1 MTVNSFLDFFK
12 ARNKTLAFQNLLNE
26 NHKQYHL
33 DQTQHSLLSIELSLW
48 LDTCDKTQFLIC
60 ENKEEAI
67 YYLNDL
73 QQFLGEE
80 RCFFYPGSYRRPYDI
95 EETDNANV
103 LFRAETINRL
113 NSRKKSSVVVSYP
126 DALFEK
132 VVNKKTLKN
141 QTQQISVGD
150 LLDRNFIEEVLYD
163 YKFERVDFVYEPGQF
178 SVRGEIIDVFSFS
191 DDYPYRIQFF
201 DNEVES
207 IRLFDPSDQRSVETR
222 KTVNI
227 VSNIENKSIENRVS
241 FFEYIKEE
249 SNIWIKN
256 IAFCKERLD
265 ELFVKATDIF
275 QKKELESTLKVSDPR
290 HLFYTGKD
298 FLADLSSYTYIEF
311 GSQRF
316 DDNQKSF
323 TFSTKP
329 QRSFQ
334 RDFTLLTEQMKTWN
348 EEGKIVFIACS
359 GKKQIERFE
368 EIFSE
373 IDEDLNYTPVL
384 LPLYRGFEM
393 DDCIVLTD
401 HQIFERY
408 HKYKLKNQDFTK
420 NQFSLKEISK
430 LERGD
435 YVTHIDHGIG
445 KFGGLQKMD
454 VNGKEQ
460 EVIKIIY
467 KNNDLLYVSIHSLH
481 KIAKFNGKD
490 GKEPAINQ
498 LGSPKWKNLKNKTK
512 SKIKKIAFDLI
523 QVYAKR
529 KSAKG
534 FAYSPD
540 SYLQHELEASFIYE
554 DTPDQ
559 LKATNDIKADMEKQ
573 TPMDRLVCGDV
584 GFGKTEVAIR
594 AAFKAVADSK
604 QVVVL
609 VPTTILALQHYKS
622 FKKRLKGLPCN
633 VDYINRFKT
642 AKEQRETLKR
652 LAEGKIDILIG
663 THRIV
668 GKDVKFKD
676 LGLLIIDEEQK
687 FGVSVKDKLKSLKA
701 NIDTLTL
708 TATPIPRTL
717 QFSLMAARDLSIM
730 TTPPANRYPVETK
743 LVGFNEETIRD
754 AVRYEL
760 QRGGQVYIINNRIEN
775 MKEIAG
781 MIQRLCPDAKISI
794 GHGQMDGSKL
804 EQIMMDFIEGESD
817 VLIATTIVEN
827 GLDVPNA
834 NTILINNAN
843 HFGLS
848 DLHQMRGR
856 VGRSNKKAFCY
867 LISPPLSA
875 LPEDSRKRLQA
886 LEQYS
891 DLGSGF
897 HIAMKDLEIRG
908 AGDLLGGEQSG
919 FISDIGFE
927 TYNKILNEAVKELKD
942 NEFKALYAD
951 EDHDIEFVDDCQID
965 TDLELMI
972 PTDYVQNIGERLS
985 LYHQL
990 NAYVNDDELEVFR
1003 QELIDRFGSIPEQTE
1018 ELIQSLP
1025 LKWLA
1030 KDLGFQKLVIK
1041 SGKMI
1046 AHFLADQDS
1055 EYFSSPVFQNIL
1067 VQIQYMSKDC
1077 VLKQKGEKL
1086 TLVFSSVKSIKQAKK
1101 FLNKLMIREESIV
1114 E

>member
-12 ARNKTLAFQNLLNE
+12 ARNKTLAFQNLLKE
-26 NHKQYHL
+26 NHKSYHL
-33 DQTQHSLLSIELSLW
+33 EQTQHSLLSIELSLW
-48 LDTCDKTQFLIC
+48 LDASEKTQFLIC

-73 QQFLGEE
+73 QQFLGED
-80 RCFFYPGSYRRPYDI
+80 RCLFYPGSYRRPYDI

-113 NSRKKSSVVVSYP
+113 NSRKKPSVVVSYP

-132 VVNKKTLKN
+132 VVDKKTLKN
-141 QTQQISVGD
+141 QTQKISVGD
-150 LLDRNFIEEVLYD
+150 LLDRNFIEEILYD
-163 YKFERVDFVYEPGQF
+163 YNFERVDFVYEPGQF
-178 SVRGEIIDVFSFS
+178 SVRGELIDVFSFS

-207 IRLFDPSDQRSVETR
+207 IRLFDPSDQRSIEKR
-222 KTVNI
+222 KTVSLI
-227 VSNIENKSIENRVS
+227 SNIENKNIENRVS
-241 FFEYIKEE
+241 FFEYIK
-249 SNIWIKN
+249 SDAQIWVKN

-275 QKKELESTLKVSDPR
+275 QKKELESTLRVSDPR
-290 HLFYTGKD
+290 QLFYTGKD
-298 FLADLSSYTYIEF
+298 FLSDLSNLSYIEF
-311 GSQRF
+311 GAQQFEDSQ
-316 DDNQKSF
+316 NTF

-334 RDFTLLTEQMKTWN
+334 RDFTLLTDQMKLWN
-348 EEGKIVFIACS
+348 DDGKIIFIACS

-393 DDCIVLTD
+393 EDCIVLTD

-534 FAYSPD
+534 FAFAQD

-573 TPMDRLVCGDV
+573 MPMDRLVCGDV

-642 AKEQRETLKR
+642 AKEQKETLKR
-652 LAEGKIDILIG
+652 LSEGKIDILIG
-663 THRIV
+663 THRVV

-687 FGVSVKDKLKSLKA
+687 FGVSVKDKLKSFKT

-775 MKEIAG
+775 MKEVSG
-781 MIQRLCPDAKISI
+781 MVQRLCPDAKISI

-804 EQIMMDFIEGESD
+804 ERIMMDFIEGESD
-817 VLIATTIVEN
+817 VLIATTIIEN

-843 HFGLS
+843 NFGLS

-927 TYNKILNEAVKELKD
+927 TYNKILNEAVRELKD
-942 NEFKALYAD
+942 NEFKDLYNE
-951 EDHDIEFVDDCQID
+951 EDHEVEFVHECQID

-972 PTDYVQNIGERLS
+972 PNDYVQNIGERLA

-990 NAYVNDDELEVFR
+990 NAYVNEEELETFK
-1003 QELIDRFGSIPEQTE
+1003 QEITDRFGSIPEQTK
-1018 ELIQSLP
+1018 ELIRSLP

-1030 KDLGFQKLVIK
+1030 KELGFQKLVIK

-1046 AHFLADQDS
+1046 GHFLADQDS
-1055 EYFSSPVFQNIL
+1055 EYFSSPVFHNIL
-1067 VQIQYMSKDC
+1067 TQIQYMSKDC

-1086 TLVFSSVKSIKQAKK
+1086 TLVFSSIKTIKQAKT
-1101 FLNKLMIREESIV
+1101 FLNKLQLNNIEV
-1114 E
+1114 KV

>member
-1 MTVNSFLDFFK
+1 MTVQSFLEFFK
-12 ARNKTLAFQNLLNE
+12 NRNETLEFQALLE
-26 NHKQYHL
+26 NQKSLIKL
-33 DQTQHSLLSIELSLW
+33 DQTQHSLLTIQISL
-48 LDTCDKTQFLIC
+48 LLEKSGENQFLIC

-73 QQFLGEE
+73 QQFLGNET
-80 RCFFYPGSYRRPYDI
+80 CLFYPGSYRRPYDI

-103 LFRAETINRL
+103 LFRSETINRL
-113 NSRKKSSVVVSYP
+113 NTRKKPSVVVSYP

-132 VVNKKTLKN
+132 VVDKSTLKN
-141 QTQQISVGD
+141 QTQSISVGD
-150 LLDRNFIEEVLYD
+150 LVDRDFIEEVLFD
-163 YKFERVDFVYEPGQF
+163 YKFERVDFVYEPGQY

-191 DDYPYRIQFF
+191 DDYPYRVQFF

-207 IRLFDPSDQRSVETR
+207 LRLFDPSNQRSVEKR
-222 KTVNI
+222 ESIEI

-241 FFEYIKEE
+241 FFEYLKTDA
-249 SNIWIKN
+249 SLWIKN
-256 IAFCKERLD
+256 VSFCKERLD
-265 ELFVKATDIF
+265 ELFVKATDLF
-275 QKKELESTLKVSDPR
+275 QEKELESTLKVSSPKK
-290 HLFYTGKD
+290 LFCTGKD
-298 FLADLSSYTYIEF
+298 FIKDIKAYKQIEF
-311 GSQRF
+311 GAQAYKK
-316 DDNQKSF
+316 DHVLT
-323 TFSTKP
+323 TFHSKP
-329 QRSFQ
+329 QRTFQ
-334 RDFTLLTEQMKTWN
+334 RDFGLLTDQMKIWN
-348 EEGKIVFIACS
+348 QEGKLIFIACS

-384 LPLYRGFEM
+384 LPLYRGFELN
-393 DDCIVLTD
+393 DCIVLTD

-420 NQFSLKEISK
+420 NQLSLKEISK

-435 YVTHIDHGIG
+435 FVTHIDHGIG
-445 KFGGLQKMD
+445 KFAGLQKMD
-454 VNGKEQ
+454 VNGKQQ

-490 GKEPAINQ
+490 GKVPPINQ

-512 SKIKKIAFDLI
+512 TKIKKIAFDLI

-559 LKATNDIKADMEKQ
+559 LKATNDVKADMEKQ
-573 TPMDRLVCGDV
+573 MPMDRLVCGDV

-642 AKEQRETLKR
+642 AKEQKDTLKR
-652 LAEGKIDILIG
+652 LSEGKIDILIG
-663 THRIV
+663 THRVV

-687 FGVSVKDKLKSLKA
+687 FGVSVKDKLKSFKT

-717 QFSLMAARDLSIM
+717 QFSLMAARDLSLM

-743 LVGFNEETIRD
+743 LVGFNEETVRD

-775 MKEIAG
+775 MKEVAG
-781 MIQRLCPDAKISI
+781 MVQRLCPDAKISI
-794 GHGQMDGSKL
+794 GHGQMEGSKL
-804 EQIMMDFIEGESD
+804 EQIMMSFIEGESD
-817 VLIATTIVEN
+817 VLIATTIIEN

-843 HFGLS
+843 NFGLS

-927 TYNKILNEAVKELKD
+927 TYNKILNEAVKELKET
-942 NEFKALYAD
+942 EFKELYED
-951 EDHDIEFVDDCQID
+951 EEHETEYVDECQID
-965 TDLELMI
+965 TDMELML
-972 PTDYVQNIGERLS
+972 PNNYVQNIGERLA

-990 NAYVNDDELEVFR
+990 NAYVSEEELAVFRDELK
-1003 QELIDRFGSIPEQTE
+1003 DRFGPIPKQTE

-1025 LKWLA
+1025 LKWVA
-1030 KDLGFQKLVIK
+1030 KELGFQKLVIK

-1046 AHFLADQDS
+1046 VHFIADQNSD
-1055 EYFSSPVFQNIL
+1055 YFESDLFQNIL
-1067 VQIQYMSKDC
+1067 VQIQFMSKNC
-1077 VLKQKGEKL
+1077 RMKQKGTKL
-1086 TLVFSSVKSIKQAKK
+1086 TLVFDDVKSITKAKNYINQ
-1101 FLNKLMIREESIV
+1101 LKLREPV
-1114 E
+1114 TK